1 MKFKLNSNSVLEAIV
16 DVYIYYAPILHI
28 TESTAKEFYT

>member
-28 TESTAKEFYT
+28 TKSTDKDFYT